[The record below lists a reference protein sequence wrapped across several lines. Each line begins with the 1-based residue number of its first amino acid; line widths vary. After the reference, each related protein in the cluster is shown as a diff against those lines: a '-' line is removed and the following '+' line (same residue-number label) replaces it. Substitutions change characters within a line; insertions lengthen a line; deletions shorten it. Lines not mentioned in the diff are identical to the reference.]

1 MIKLLK
7 KLPIGISLPL
17 FYFVISLALI
27 FRFLFASVYGALI
40 LAIGLYFYVKH
51 FTSVDP
57 FTPEELL
64 LWTTSISPDYKVAIL
79 YSFITIIGFIIA
91 FHTATLNWK
100 NQMKAQL
107 RTKASDDI
115 DNFFSIVLSNISSA
129 EIYIEAQI
137 RLVNDIQNGGSLEE
151 ISSRIKYEQEKTH
164 DFLKL
169 EMFYLKHQLKYID

>member
-1 MIKLLK
+1 
-7 KLPIGISLPL
+7 
-17 FYFVISLALI
+17 
-27 FRFLFASVYGALI
+27 
-40 LAIGLYFYVKH
+40 
-51 FTSVDP
+51 
-57 FTPEELL
+57 
-64 LWTTSISPDYKVAIL
+64 
-79 YSFITIIGFIIA
+79 
-91 FHTATLNWK
+91 
-100 NQMKAQL
+100 MKAQL